1 MSIFAFSSKLTAM
14 AEWSFSDGVL
24 PNASMFQMQVRCGGS
39 VVSSPIEAGS
49 FISYNKTTEPLE
61 ITATLAFSGS
71 DAFLQSALDSLN
83 TLKQSVTT
91 FSIQTPAYE
100 YENMTLQNFDY
111 AWRREDGR
119 GVLYVS
125 AMFIEIREVQ
135 VAYTDTTITEA
146 DSKSPSAVSNV
157 NGGLKQAQQTSP
169 VESTAGEASAS
180 AVKKQSL
187 VSSMIG

>member
-1 MSIFAFSSKLTAM
+1 MIFTFSNFLSAK
-14 AEWSFSDGVL
+14 AEWTFSDNVL
-24 PNASMFQMQVRCGGS
+24 PNAAMFDMQVRCGGT
-39 VVSSPIEAGS
+39 VVSSPIEQGS

-125 AMFIEIREVQ
+125 AVFIEIGGVQ

-146 DSKSPSAVSNV
+146 DSKSPSAVSKQNA
-157 NGGLKQAQQTSP
+157 GLKQAQEPSQA
-169 VESTAGEASAS
+169 EQTAGNST
-180 AVKKQSL
+180 KQSIL
-187 VSSMIG
+187 RRAGIGGW

>member
-1 MSIFAFSSKLTAM
+1 MSIFAFSKKLTAV

-24 PNASMFQMQVRCGGS
+24 PNASMFELNVRSGGA
-39 VVSSPIEAGS
+39 VVSSPIEQGS

-61 ITATLAFSGS
+61 ITATLSFSGT
-71 DAFLQSALDSLN
+71 DAYLQSVLDSLN
-83 TLKQSVTT
+83 TLKESVTT

-125 AMFIEIREVQ
+125 AMFVEIREVLI
-135 VAYTDTTITEA
+135 AYTDTTITEA
-146 DSKSPSAVSNV
+146 DSKSPSGVSNV
-157 NGGLKQAQQTSP
+157 NSGLKQAQEPTA
-169 VESTAGEASAS
+169 VEQSAGNSS
-180 AVKKQSL
+180 KQSL
-187 VSSMIG
+187 ISKVFN

>member
-1 MSIFAFSSKLTAM
+1 MIFTFSNFLSAK
-14 AEWSFSDGVL
+14 AEWTFSDNVL
-24 PNASMFQMQVRCGGS
+24 PNAAMFDMQVRCGGT
-39 VVSSPIEAGS
+39 VVSSPIEQGS

-125 AMFIEIREVQ
+125 AMFVEIREVQ

-146 DSKSPSAVSNV
+146 DSKSPSAVSNQ
-157 NGGLKQAQQTSP
+157 NTGLKQAQEPTA
-169 VESTAGEASAS
+169 EEAAAGEKSKSALRIIKDK
-180 AVKKQSL
+180 AT
-187 VSSMIG
+187 GG

>member
-1 MSIFAFSSKLTAM
+1 MIFTFSNFLSAK
-14 AEWSFSDGVL
+14 AEWTFSDNVL
-24 PNASMFQMQVRCGGS
+24 PNAAMFDMQVRSGGT
-39 VVSSPIEAGS
+39 VVSSPIEQGS
-49 FISYNKTTEPLE
+49 FISYNKITEPLE

-135 VAYTDTTITEA
+135 IAYTDTTITEA
-146 DSKSPSAVSNV
+146 DSKDPSAVSNQ
-157 NGGLKQAQQTSP
+157 NTGLKQAQEPTAAEQTPAENSRQ
-169 VESTAGEASAS
+169 SALR
-180 AVKKQSL
+180 KIL
-187 VSSMIG
+187 GG

>member
-1 MSIFAFSSKLTAM
+1 MIFTFSNFLSAK
-14 AEWSFSDGVL
+14 AEWTFSDNVL
-24 PNASMFQMQVRCGGS
+24 PNAAMFEMQVRCGGT
-39 VVSSPIEAGS
+39 VVSSPIEQGS

-83 TLKQSVTT
+83 TLKQSVTM

-125 AMFIEIREVQ
+125 AVFMEIREVQ
-135 VAYTDTTITEA
+135 IAYTETTITEA
-146 DSKSPSAVSNV
+146 DSKSPSAVSNQ
-157 NGGLKQAQQTSP
+157 NTGLKQAQEPSQA
-169 VESTAGEASAS
+169 EQTAGNSTR
-180 AVKKQSL
+180 QSIL
-187 VSSMIG
+187 RRAGIGGW